1 MLNPNRIIANLVAH
15 PVLESATFVSARV
28 CTCLHVSAR
37 VLMAYIFIVAG
48 WGKIAG
54 YEATVGYMQAMG
66 VPAELLPVT
75 ILLELGGGLAILFGL
90 QTRVVAALL
99 AGFSL
104 VTAFLFHGTPED
116 AVNFMKN
123 FAMAGGLLL
132 LVLQGA
138 GRFSL
143 DHLIER
149 Q

>member
-1 MLNPNRIIANLVAH
+1 
-15 PVLESATFVSARV
+15 
-28 CTCLHVSAR
+28 
-37 VLMAYIFIVAG
+37 
-48 WGKIAG
+48 
-54 YEATVGYMQAMG
+54 
-66 VPAELLPVT
+66 
-75 ILLELGGGLAILFGL
+75 
-90 QTRVVAALL
+90 L

-104 VTAFLFHGTPED
+104 VTAFLFHCTPED

>member
-15 PVLESATFVSARV
+15 PVLEFVTFVSAR
-28 CTCLHVSAR
+28 A
-37 VLMAYIFIVAG
+37 LMAYIFIVAG

-143 DHLIER
+143 DHLIEH